1 MPSTSTDTGR
11 AWLPLGIGLGLVGTA
26 AIALWGPL
34 GVSTTY
40 PRVIGQGL
48 SRIFPDFASQPYLV
62 AIGIDHL
69 APETVLVAGMLIG
82 GLLMARLGR
91 RKAPAL
97 EAINAGEDRPGRRL
111 VDAFVGGFLL
121 LFGARMA
128 GGCTSGHVISG
139 VSQLAL
145 SGFVFFAAVFAT
157 AMAVSALL
165 RRPHPGR

>member
-11 AWLPLGIGLGLVGTA
+11 AWLPLGIGLGVVGTA
-26 AIALWGPL
+26 AIGLWGPL

-48 SRIFPDFASQPYLV
+48 SRLFPEFAHQPYLT
-62 AIGIDHL
+62 AIGIDRI
-69 APETVLVAGMLIG
+69 APETMLVAGMLLG
-82 GLLMARLGR
+82 GLLMARIGR
-91 RKAPAL
+91 KTAPAL
-97 EAINAGEDRPGRRL
+97 EAINAGEERPRRRL
-111 VDAFVGGFLL
+111 LDAFIGGFLL
-121 LFGARMA
+121 LFGARLA

-165 RRPHPGR
+165 RRPQTGR

>member
-1 MPSTSTDTGR
+1 MPSTSNDPR
-11 AWLPLGIGLGLVGTA
+11 RRWLPLGIGLGVVGTA
-26 AIALWGPL
+26 AIGLWGPL

-40 PRVIGQGL
+40 PRVLGQAV
-48 SRIFPDFASQPYLV
+48 SRLVPDFARQPYLTV
-62 AIGIDHL
+62 IGIDVL
-69 APETVLVAGMLIG
+69 APETMLVVGMLLG
-82 GLLMARLGR
+82 GLLMARLAR
-91 RKAPAL
+91 RPAPAL
-97 EAINAGEDRPGRRL
+97 ETINTGEERPRRRL
-111 VDAFVGGFLL
+111 LDAFIGGFLL

-165 RRPHPGR
+165 KRPLTGR